1 MLSAFFIRRPIFA
14 AVVSIFIVIVGL
26 VALVALPVA
35 RYPAIAPPTI
45 VVTAMYPGATAET
58 IAETVATP
66 IEQEVN
72 GVEGMLYMSSA
83 SSSDGTMQL
92 TITFE
97 VGTDL
102 DMANVLVQNRVALA
116 EPKLP
121 EEVRRLGI
129 TVRKRSTDFLF
140 FICLASPGAQY
151 DELFLTNYA
160 NLYLRDEL
168 ARIDGVG
175 EVMLFGPKYG
185 MRIWLDPDRLR
196 ALDLTTDEV
205 VQAIR
210 EQNVQVSA
218 GSLGE
223 PPAPAGTAFQLTVS
237 TLGRLSEPEQF
248 ENIVVKTGAAG
259 QLTRVGDVATVEL
272 GAESYALA
280 SYFGG
285 EPAAVLAIYQLPG
298 ANAVATADAVR
309 SRLAS
314 LADSDER
321 FGQGLEYTIVYDGTD
336 VIRASIAEVVVTLF
350 ITVILVVATVYVFL
364 QDWRATLVPA
374 VTIPVSLIG
383 TFAVLAGLGYSL
395 NILTLFGLVLVIGIV
410 VDDAIVVVENTSRI
424 IAEGTPPRE
433 AAVKSMQEVTGPVIA
448 TTLVLLAVFVPT
460 IFMGGIT
467 GRLFRQFAVTI
478 SIATLFSS
486 INALTLSP
494 ALCALLL
501 RRQTGRALAP
511 FRLFNWLLA
520 RTTTAYTGTVR
531 LALKVAVVGIVGYG
545 AVVAV
550 AIWSL
555 GRLPTGFVPQEDEG
569 LAFISIQLPDG
580 ASLERTHAVTQ
591 RITERVAP
599 IAGVEHVVM
608 IDGFSIVGGSRA
620 SNTASGIVALASWDE
635 RPRVELSQDAIVRQI
650 NAAIAPIQEAQCV
663 AFQKPSLDGVGV
675 SGGFMFRLQDRAD
688 AGPAMLETVAN
699 DLVATANGQAG
710 LARVFTTFR
719 ANVPQLFLDLD
730 REQVKA
736 LGIPLQ
742 SVFNTLSAYLGS
754 VYVNDFTRF
763 GRSFQ
768 VKVQAEPEF
777 RVAPGDIQRLEVR
790 APGGGMV
797 PLGSL
802 LTVEETLGPQT
813 VEHFNIY
820 PSARINGQPAPGFSS
835 GQALEIIEEMAA
847 NTLPPTMGFAW
858 SDLSYQEVNTGSVA
872 PIFIFAVVMVFLVLA
887 AQYESWSLPWG
898 IVLAVPTALLG
909 AVVGIL
915 LRGFDFNVYTQ
926 IGIVLLIGLS
936 AKTAILIVEF
946 AKVQREEGHPA
957 FDAAVAAARLRFRA
971 VLMTAFSFVLGVIPL
986 VIATGAG
993 AASRQVLGTVVLAG
1007 MLVATIAGV
1016 VAVPLLYFVIQRLTE
1031 MVFRRNHEP
1040 EAGAATQ
1047 PSSSAPSP

>member
-635 RPRVELSQDAIVRQI
+635 RPGVELSQDAIVRQI

-1007 MLVATIAGV
+1007 MLVATIAGG
-1016 VAVPLLYFVIQRLTE
+1016 VAGPLLYFVIQRLTE